1 MTAADLT
8 PAFYFVSFWSTGRS
22 LSPRRRRRRVGVVLS
37 SLDAARSRPGGVDAM
52 RGRHA
57 VDATKAPKKV
67 PRRARTVRL
76 LVGHER
82 LEVVDRA
89 VDEDARQVL
98 ARDGR
103 HEGVGARRED
113 ALVVGDELVAAG
125 HGLLVDV

>member
-8 PAFYFVSFWSTGRS
+8 PAFFVFEVFSRPCSRA
-22 LSPRRRRRRVGVVLS
+22 RRRRR
-37 SLDAARSRPGGVDAM
+37 
-52 RGRHA
+52 A
-57 VDATKAPKKV
+57 VDATRPTSSLTPAPTTRKKV

-89 VDEDARQVL
+89 IHEDARQVL

-113 ALVVGDELVAAG
+113 ALVVGDQLVAAG
-125 HGLLVDV
+125 HRLFVHI

>member
-1 MTAADLT
+1 
-8 PAFYFVSFWSTGRS
+8 
-22 LSPRRRRRRVGVVLS
+22 
-37 SLDAARSRPGGVDAM
+37 
-52 RGRHA
+52 
-57 VDATKAPKKV
+57 
-67 PRRARTVRL
+67 VRL

-82 LEVVDRA
+82 LEVVDRP

-125 HGLLVDV
+125 HGLFVHVQTGREVAHPNFAVRSLFRGVPLALRRVLVGADEAQVVGVARLKPRC